1 MTILRKGK
9 GRVLRKK
16 FISTIAYFKST
27 LLNGC
32 QKEPYCHPKTLY
44 LVCYQYHIPA
54 KLLKKKQPTSLKFL
68 HLSGKGWIFRIFYFF
83 YVCATHS
90 NLEDYKS
97 ENSQF
102 LSRLQSHNIVDLDK

>member
-54 KLLKKKQPTSLKFL
+54 KLLKKNNPPASNFCIYLVKAGYSVFF
-68 HLSGKGWIFRIFYFF
+68 IFFMYAPLTAI
-83 YVCATHS
+83 
-90 NLEDYKS
+90 
-97 ENSQF
+97 
-102 LSRLQSHNIVDLDK
+102 